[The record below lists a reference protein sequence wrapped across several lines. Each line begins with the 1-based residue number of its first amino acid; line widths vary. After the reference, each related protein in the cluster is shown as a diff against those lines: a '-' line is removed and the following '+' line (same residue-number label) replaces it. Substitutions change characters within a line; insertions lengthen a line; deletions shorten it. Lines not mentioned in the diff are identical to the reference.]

1 MFRRNEGDTIMM
13 PQGPAPIQKTYNDT
27 DDDSDSSSSNDCE
40 GIRMPDG
47 PPPPKVPRGPRAN
60 VIQPLPGQP
69 PLPQEAPPLPGAP
82 GAHFARPTPMY
93 YQGGTSSSH
102 QYGSYSG
109 TREHNFTRTSHPLP
123 SRPPPSTSQA
133 NAPPGPPPAKPS
145 AVISAEPVLRDLKK
159 ESTAFVPTAIR
170 KKQAAE
176 KAKAAKGGLP
186 SAVNAAPGAIRG
198 QLREEEQGELIAS
211 LQSQFEQRARPKT
224 KEDEQD
230 DYKKFLGNVQDL
242 L

>member
-1 MFRRNEGDTIMM
+1 MVRRDEDDRIRM
-13 PQGPAPIQKTYNDT
+13 PQGPAPIQKAYNDT
-27 DDDSDSSSSNDCE
+27 DYDSDSASSNDCE

-47 PPPPKVPRGPRAN
+47 PPPPRAPTGPRAS

-69 PLPQEAPPLPGAP
+69 PLPREAPSLPGAP
-82 GAHFARPTPMY
+82 GAHFARPPPMY
-93 YQGGTSSSH
+93 YQGSTSLPNQYEPYSSP
-102 QYGSYSG
+102 
-109 TREHNFTRTSHPLP
+109 RDHNSTRTSHPLP

-133 NAPPGPPPAKPS
+133 IVPPGPPPGKPTT
-145 AVISAEPVLRDLKK
+145 VISAEPVLRDLKK

-186 SAVNAAPGAIRG
+186 GSVNAAPGAIRDRG
-198 QLREEEQGELIAS
+198 TEEERSELITS
-211 LQSQFEQRARPKT
+211 LQSQIEQRAGSNN
-224 KEDEQD
+224 KEDGQD
-230 DYKKFLGNVQDL
+230 DYQKFLGNVQDL